1 MKLRVGVISVGSV
14 IMAKIFIRLNT
25 SEAVANIQNPNRI
38 SIIQMTCARKAIRAI
53 LLIAEEAMRL
63 MKSLEVYTAAA
74 GDGYVFVTPSGAG
87 LESTFDHLMSMV
99 KEAMG
104 EEGPAKA

>member
-1 MKLRVGVISVGSV
+1 
-14 IMAKIFIRLNT
+14 
-25 SEAVANIQNPNRI
+25 
-38 SIIQMTCARKAIRAI
+38 
-53 LLIAEEAMRL
+53 MRL

-104 EEGPAKA
+104 EEEAAKA